1 MEEDNQTLLA
11 APCVH
16 EYTLKQI
23 HTYKQTNKS
32 SSLKRGIKIQRMH
45 MDWSDTDNKK
55 VLRVVKGRFLYQKKI
70 F

>member
-23 HTYKQTNKS
+23 HTYKQTNK
-32 SSLKRGIKIQRMH
+32 
-45 MDWSDTDNKK
+45 
-55 VLRVVKGRFLYQKKI
+55 
-70 F
+70 